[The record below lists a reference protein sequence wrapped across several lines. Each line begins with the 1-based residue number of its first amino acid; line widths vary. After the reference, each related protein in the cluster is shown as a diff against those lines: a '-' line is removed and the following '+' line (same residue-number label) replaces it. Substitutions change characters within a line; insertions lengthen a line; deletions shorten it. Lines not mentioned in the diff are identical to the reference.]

1 MDSIKNKAYFL
12 FMIGLATIIC
22 TLPVYSALESKR
34 ELAAMESCAD
44 KAVSEISVKIENAV
58 SDVSVAIAENIPKA
72 DIPIKEEGAASSSSD
87 EDFKTGTTCRFA
99 VGEEVVLPTLSTEPK
114 HFTDYRSYSL
124 SDTPHYRLQQS
135 AYTDENGLRRFNQDY
150 IVALGKFYTESIGDR
165 FRVTL
170 DTGVEF
176 TVILG
181 DGKNPIDC
189 DESNMYAPCV
199 NYDGEKCANV
209 LEFIVDND
217 VLSADVY
224 GYGSIDY
231 IDKFKGN
238 IAKMV
243 YLGRD
248 NSADWDLY
256 EAE

>member
-58 SDVSVAIAENIPKA
+58 SEVSAEIAENIPKA
-72 DIPIKEEGAASSSSD
+72 DIPIIKETTVSSNEEVSNPN
-87 EDFKTGTTCRFA
+87 TTCKFA
-99 VGEEVVLPTLSTEPK
+99 IGEEVALPALSTEPK

-124 SDTPHYRLQQS
+124 PNTPHYRLQQA
-135 AYTDENGLRRFNQDY
+135 AYTDKDGLRRFNQDY

-165 FRVTL
+165 FQVTL
-170 DTGVEF
+170 DTGAEF

-189 DESNMYAPCV
+189 DKDNMYAPCV

-209 LEFIVDND
+209 LEFIVDNN

-238 IAKMV
+238 ISKMV